1 MTIQGTFLSGKNRKV
16 NGHAPEKVAF
26 RIHILQV
33 KGYAPEKSGVL
44 SDYIHF
50 YVLLGTNGHQK
61 EAFFTLSATD
71 YSPGILNGYA
81 PEYVHTPSRFLPSGA
96 LG

>member
-1 MTIQGTFLSGKNRKV
+1 MLRKSGTPRIDSEKV

-33 KGYAPEKSGVL
+33 NGYAPEKSGVL

-81 PEYVHTPSRFLPSGA
+81 PEYVDYQCITNNQ
-96 LG
+96 